1 MIYIA
6 YTDPFSPNRLNIF
19 QRWILHSISSGIPF
33 MLLLMLGLHINR
45 LEIEIPC
52 KEFIAFFFF
61 IQDLMPQL
69 SKLKLGP
76 LVNWTHVILNQSVVV
91 LPCFQGWEIFKWDQE
106 QLSFTFP
113 ESAATPVGIMSLCSS
128 KDNFFFSYLM
138 YLPCGFIRMNSSLLV
153 NGFGWK
159 SNFFQGQW
167 ERSKGY
173 KYSSSKL
180 FISKMALLQKPDKC
194 RSIS

>member
-1 MIYIA
+1 MG
-6 YTDPFSPNRLNIF
+6 FSRQEF
-19 QRWILHSISSGIPF
+19 WSGVPLPSP
-33 MLLLMLGLHINR
+33 LLVLGLHINR

-69 SKLKLGP
+69 SGW
-76 LVNWTHVILNQSVVV
+76 NWAPWLIELINPKPV
-91 LPCFQGWEIFKWDQE
+91 CC
-106 QLSFTFP
+106 
-113 ESAATPVGIMSLCSS
+113 SAAVLSGLGNFQMRSQAAKLHFLWVCCHSYGHNVSLFI
-128 KDNFFFSYLM
+128 KRQVFFFFSYLM

-194 RSIS
+194 CSIS

>member
-1 MIYIA
+1 
-6 YTDPFSPNRLNIF
+6 
-19 QRWILHSISSGIPF
+19 
-33 MLLLMLGLHINR
+33 MLLLVLGLHINR

-61 IQDLMPQL
+61 IQDLMPL
-69 SKLKLGP
+69 LLRLKLGP
-76 LVNWTHVILNQSVVV
+76 LVNWTYVTLNQSVVV
-91 LPCFQGWEIFKWDQE
+91 LLCFQGWEIFKWDHKQP
-106 QLSFTFP
+106 SFTFS

-128 KDNFFFSYLM
+128 KDRVFFFFPYLM

-194 RSIS
+194 LSIS